1 MLTVYLALKSAKR
14 NYTRDQNMTTAIKPH
29 PLKSGIYQHYKG
41 PKYKVEYVATHSETE
56 EPLVIYQALYGEF
69 GMWARPLS
77 MFLETVEVNGKTV
90 PRFAYLS
97 DAE

>member
-1 MLTVYLALKSAKR
+1 
-14 NYTRDQNMTTAIKPH
+14 MTTAIKPH

-41 PKYKVEYVATHSETE
+41 PQYKVFYVATHSETQ
-56 EPLVIYQALYGEF
+56 EPLVIYQALYGEH

-77 MFLETVEVNGKTV
+77 MFLETVEKDGQVI
-90 PRFAYLS
+90 PRFAYLG